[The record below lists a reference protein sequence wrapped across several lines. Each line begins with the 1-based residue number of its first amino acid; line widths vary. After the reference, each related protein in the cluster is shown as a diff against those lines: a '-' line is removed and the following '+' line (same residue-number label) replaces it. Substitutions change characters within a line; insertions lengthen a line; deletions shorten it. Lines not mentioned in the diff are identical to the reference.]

1 MSFMSVVGCGNNKD
15 RCVIPG
21 MAYSNSK
28 PAMVHDAAA
37 AAAAADAANLYS
49 STLSLPSHNNN
60 THMHSGCTAAYIVV
74 TG

>member
-37 AAAAADAANLYS
+37 AAANLYS